1 MAKYTA
7 KQSGFSLIELVAVV
21 TIVAILAAV
30 AIPGFSGIIQ
40 NQRVKSASF
49 ELYSNLIIAR
59 SEAVKRNDNVTIT
72 AAGGSWQNGWQ
83 ITGPDG
89 TVIKNHDALNNVV
102 VTSAFTALVFRRT
115 GRITSAVSP
124 SFQFDVSPVNAEYL
138 RCISLELSGLPK
150 TTKGNCA

>member
-1 MAKYTA
+1 MRNSTA

-40 NQRVKSASF
+40 NQRIKSASF
-49 ELYSNLIIAR
+49 ELYSSLIVAR
-59 SEAVKRNDNVTIT
+59 SEAVKRNDDVTIT
-72 AAGGSWQNGWQ
+72 AIDGSWQNGWR
-83 ITGPDG
+83 ITFNG
-89 TVIKNHDALNNVV
+89 TVIKSHDALNNVV
-102 VTSAFTALVFRRT
+102 VTSAVTALVFRRT

-124 SFQFDVSPVNAEYL
+124 SFQFDVSPVNADYV